1 MRYLTWLRLQKDRD
15 DIVGDLASD
24 LVLDEKLNN
33 MKYKS
38 YQEFKSR
45 LSYAH
50 RAIKDAFK
58 ESYKEYKSLV

>member
-15 DIVGDLASD
+15 DIVGDLARD

-45 LSYAH
+45 LSYTH
-50 RAIKDAFK
+50 RAIKDALK
-58 ESYKEYKSLV
+58 ESHKEYKALV